1 MPSEFDHEADHGFDH
16 EADYGFDHEFV
27 RAAAR
32 AADRLAAP
40 LAADCD
46 EEPAGVTH
54 RALARRAKTL
64 VAAYRCPDSA
74 LHGSGRA
81 VTAATNHLRALR
93 NVQTATGLFAG
104 GDNVQSPPDSA
115 FTVNDVCD
123 AHVLAAGAGPQL
135 CDVTAALGQIADAA
149 TASLLTGGVHTPNH
163 RWELCAALARLHR
176 SFPDDRLLD
185 RIEEWLA
192 EGVDID
198 AEGLY
203 SERSANYAAHVSNP
217 SLLLLA
223 DVLDRADLQ
232 DAVERNLA
240 TTLDLIAPD
249 GTVETVHSRRQD
261 QNHPFPLAP
270 YLPHY
275 RLLAIR
281 TGRGD
286 FARAARLAG
295 EGGIDD
301 PGLLAETLLAP
312 DLCRTLPEP
321 EARTLPRDRYLT
333 TARLATHTTATAHTV
348 VYGGSDVP
356 EHRRI
361 RSGLACNPTFLR
373 LFAGDAVLDAVRLS
387 RGFFDLGP
395 FRAADMQRIDA
406 GRYRLTQTL
415 TAAYYQPLP
424 PHRRQDDGAYRMAD
438 EGRFSAAMAFP
449 DRPRDEVTHTTR
461 VDVDLTQ
468 DGADLRI
475 DLSGPRVPWA
485 LELTFRPGDV
495 TQGAVPIGDGRWCL
509 TTGAMTYRVGDD
521 EIRVE
526 ARVDSGE
533 PLAGPESSDVLRYDP
548 GQDYTVAGG
557 TDATTGNRLYIG
569 GQGPQTLT
577 VTLRAHRTTP
587 TT

>member
-1 MPSEFDHEADHGFDH
+1 MPTPL
-16 EADYGFDHEFV
+16 DHEFV
-27 RAAAR
+27 RAVAR

-40 LAADCD
+40 LAAGPDK
-46 EEPAGVTH
+46 EPAGVTH
-54 RALARRAKTL
+54 RVLARRVKTL
-64 VAAYRCPDSA
+64 VAAYRSPDSA
-74 LHGSGRA
+74 LHDSGQA
-81 VTAATNHLRALR
+81 VAAATTHLRALR
-93 NVQTATGLFAG
+93 AAQTTTGLFAG

-123 AHVLAAGAGPQL
+123 AHVLAAGAGPEL
-135 CDVTAALGQIADAA
+135 GDVTAALAEIAGAA
-149 TASLLTGGVHTPNH
+149 SGSLLTGGVHTPNH

-185 RIEEWLA
+185 RVAEWLA

-203 SERSANYAAHVSNP
+203 SERSAVYAALVTNP

-223 DVLDRADLQ
+223 EVLGRTDLL

-240 TTLDLIAPD
+240 TTLDLTRPD

-261 QNHPFPLAP
+261 QKLSFPLWP

-286 FARAARLAG
+286 FARAARLAAAD
-295 EGGIDD
+295 GIDD
-301 PGLLAETLLAP
+301 PDLLAQTLLTP
-312 DLCRTLPEP
+312 DLCRALPAPDAEK
-321 EARTLPRDRYLT
+321 LPRDRYLP
-333 TARLATHTTATAHTV
+333 TARLAAHASATAHTV

-373 LFAGDAVLDAVRLS
+373 MFAGAAVLDAVRLS
-387 RGFFDLGP
+387 RVFFDLGP
-395 FRAADMQRIDA
+395 FRAADMEQLADN
-406 GRYRLTQTL
+406 RYRLTQTL
-415 TAAYYQPLP
+415 TTAYYQPLP
-424 PHRRQDDGAYRMAD
+424 KDRRRDDGAYRLLD

-449 DRPRDEVTHTTR
+449 DRPQDEVSHTTR
-461 VDVDLTQ
+461 VEVDLRE

-475 DLSGPRVPWA
+475 DISGPPVAWA
-485 LELTFRPGDV
+485 LELTFRSGGEP
-495 TQGAVPIGDGRWCL
+495 QGAVPLGDGRWCL
-509 TTGAMTYRVGDD
+509 TTEPLTYRAGDD

-526 ARVDSGE
+526 AAVEAGE
-533 PLAGPESSDVLRYDP
+533 PLAGPDRGDVLRYDP
-548 GQDYTVAGG
+548 GQDYTVVGG
-557 TDATTGNRLYIG
+557 TDATTGNRVYLG
-569 GQGPQTLT
+569 GHGPQTLT
-577 VTLRAHRTTP
+577 VAVRARRPAP
-587 TT
+587 TV

>member
-1 MPSEFDHEADHGFDH
+1 MTTPL
-16 EADYGFDHEFV
+16 DHEFV
-27 RAAAR
+27 RAVAR

-40 LAADCD
+40 LAAAPD
-46 EEPAGVTH
+46 EEPAGVPH
-54 RALARRAKTL
+54 RALARRVKTL
-64 VAAYRCPDSA
+64 IAAYRSPDSD
-74 LHGSGRA
+74 LHGSKQA
-81 VTAATNHLRALR
+81 VAAATTHLRALR
-93 NVQTATGLFAG
+93 AAQTATGLFAG

-115 FTVNDVCD
+115 FTLNDVCD
-123 AHVLAAGAGPQL
+123 AHVLAAGAGPDL
-135 CDVTAALGQIADAA
+135 RDVTATLAEIAGAA
-149 TASLLTGGVHTPNH
+149 TGSLLTGGVHTPNH

-176 SFPDDRLLD
+176 SFPDSRLLD
-185 RIEEWLA
+185 RVEEWLA

-223 DVLDRADLQ
+223 EVLGRADLL

-240 TTLDLIAPD
+240 TTLDLIRPD
-249 GTVETVHSRRQD
+249 GTVETVLSRRQD

-286 FARAARLAG
+286 FARAARLAAAV
-295 EGGIDD
+295 GIDD
-301 PGLLAETLLAP
+301 PDLLAETLLTP
-312 DLCRTLPEP
+312 DLTRVLPEP
-321 EARTLPRDRYLT
+321 VAETLPRDRYLG
-333 TARLATHTTATAHTV
+333 TARLAARASATAHTV

-373 LFAGDAVLDAVRLS
+373 LFAGDAVLDAVRLA

-395 FRAADMQRIDA
+395 FRAAAMQQPA
-406 GRYRLTQTL
+406 ANRYRLTQTL

-424 PHRRQDDGAYRMAD
+424 PDRRRDDGAYRMAD

-449 DRPRDEVTHTTR
+449 DRPRDEVSHTTR
-461 VDVDLTQ
+461 VEADLRE

-475 DLSGPRVPWA
+475 DISGPRVPWA
-485 LELTFRPGDV
+485 LELTFRPGGV
-495 TQGAVPIGDGRWCL
+495 VEGAVPIGDGRWCL
-509 TTGAMTYRVGDD
+509 TAGPMTYRAGDD

-526 ARVDSGE
+526 AGVEAGE
-533 PLAGPESSDVLRYDP
+533 PLAGPDRSDVLRYDP
-548 GQDYTVAGG
+548 GQDYTVVGG
-557 TDATTGNRLYIG
+557 TDATTGNRVYIG

-577 VTLRAHRTTP
+577 VALRARRSAP
-587 TT
+587 VV

>member
-1 MPSEFDHEADHGFDH
+1 MPTPLDHD
-16 EADYGFDHEFV
+16 FV

-40 LAADCD
+40 LADGPD
-46 EEPAGVTH
+46 KEPAGVTH
-54 RALARRAKTL
+54 RVLARRVKTL
-64 VAAYRCPDSA
+64 VAAYRSPDSA
-74 LHGSGRA
+74 LHGSGQA
-81 VTAATNHLRALR
+81 VAAAMTHLRALR
-93 NVQTATGLFAG
+93 GAQTTTGLFAG

-123 AHVLAAGAGPQL
+123 AHLLAAGAGPEL
-135 CDVTAALGQIADAA
+135 RDVTAALAEIAGAA
-149 TASLLTGGVHTPNH
+149 TDSLLTGGVHTPNH
-163 RWELCAALARLHR
+163 RWELSAALARLHR
-176 SFPDDRLLD
+176 SFPDGRLLD
-185 RIEEWLA
+185 RIEEWLS

-203 SERSANYAAHVSNP
+203 SERSAVYAAHVSNP

-223 DVLDRADLQ
+223 DVLGRDDLR

-240 TTLDLIAPD
+240 TTLDLIRPD

-286 FARAARLAG
+286 FSRAARLAAA
-295 EGGIDD
+295 GGIDD
-301 PGLLAETLLAP
+301 PDLLAETLLTPDLRRALPAP
-312 DLCRTLPEP
+312 DE
-321 EARTLPRDRYLT
+321 ETLPREQYLT
-333 TARLATHTTATAHTV
+333 TARLAARASGTAHTV

-395 FRAADMQRIDA
+395 FRAAGMQQLAD
-406 GRYRLTQTL
+406 GRYRLTETL

-424 PHRRQDDGAYRMAD
+424 TDRRRDDGAYRLVD

-449 DRPRDEVTHTTR
+449 DRPRDEVSHTTR
-461 VDVDLTQ
+461 VEVDLRE

-475 DLSGPRVPWA
+475 DISGPRVPWA
-485 LELTFRPGDV
+485 LELTFRPGGV
-495 TQGAVPIGDGRWCL
+495 PEGGVPIGEARRCL
-509 TTGAMTYRVGDD
+509 TTGPMTYRAGDD

-526 ARVDSGE
+526 ARVEAGE
-533 PLAGPESSDVLRYDP
+533 PLAGPDRSDVLRYDP
-548 GQDYTVAGG
+548 GQDYTVVGG
-557 TDATTGNRLYIG
+557 TDATTGNRVYIG

-577 VTLRAHRTTP
+577 VALRARRSAP
-587 TT
+587 VV

>member
-1 MPSEFDHEADHGFDH
+1 MPVSL
-16 EADYGFDHEFV
+16 DHEFV

-32 AADRLAAP
+32 AADRPAAP
-40 LAADCD
+40 LAADPD
-46 EEPAGVTH
+46 QEPAGVPH
-54 RALARRAKTL
+54 RALARRVKTL
-64 VAAYRCPDSA
+64 VAAYRSPDSA
-74 LHGSGRA
+74 LHAGSRA
-81 VTAATNHLRALR
+81 VAAATTHLRALR
-93 NVQTATGLFAG
+93 AAQTTTGLFAG

-123 AHVLAAGAGPQL
+123 AHVLAAGAGPEL
-135 CDVTAALGQIADAA
+135 RDVTAALAEIAGAA
-149 TASLLTGGVHTPNH
+149 TGGLLRGGVHTPNH
-163 RWELCAALARLHR
+163 RWELSAALARLHR

-185 RIEEWLA
+185 RVEEWLS

-217 SLLLLA
+217 ALLLLA
-223 DVLDRADLQ
+223 DVLGRADLL

-240 TTLDLIAPD
+240 TTLDLIRPD

-261 QNHPFPLAP
+261 QSRPFPLAP

-286 FARAARLAG
+286 FARVARLAAA
-295 EGGIDD
+295 GGVDD
-301 PGLLAETLLAP
+301 PDLLAQTLLTP
-312 DLCRTLPEP
+312 DLARALPAPAAEP
-321 EARTLPRDRYLT
+321 LPRDRYLT
-333 TARLATHTTATAHTV
+333 TARLAARVSATAHTV

-356 EHRRI
+356 AHRRI

-395 FRAADMQRIDA
+395 FRAAAMHQLGDH
-406 GRYRLTQTL
+406 RYRLTETL

-424 PHRRQDDGAYRMAD
+424 PDRRRDDGVYRLVD

-449 DRPRDEVTHTTR
+449 DRPRDEVSHTTR
-461 VDVDLTQ
+461 VEVDLRE

-475 DLSGPRVPWA
+475 DISGPRAPWA
-485 LELTFRPGDV
+485 LELTFRPGGV
-495 TQGAVPIGDGRWCL
+495 PEGAVPIGDGRWCL
-509 TTGAMTYRVGDD
+509 TTAPMTYRAGDD
-521 EIRVE
+521 VISVE
-526 ARVDSGE
+526 AAVEAGE
-533 PLAGPESSDVLRYDP
+533 PLAGPDRSDVLRYDP

-557 TDATTGNRLYIG
+557 TDATTGNRVYLG
-569 GQGPQTLT
+569 GQGPHTLT
-577 VTLRAHRTTP
+577 VTLRARP
-587 TT
+587 PAPVG

>member
-1 MPSEFDHEADHGFDH
+1 MPTPL
-16 EADYGFDHEFV
+16 DHEFV

-40 LAADCD
+40 LAAGPD
-46 EEPAGVTH
+46 EEPAGVPH
-54 RALARRAKTL
+54 RALARRVKTL
-64 VAAYRCPDSA
+64 IAAYRTPESA
-74 LHGSGRA
+74 LHGSGQA
-81 VTAATNHLRALR
+81 VAAATTHLRALR
-93 NVQTATGLFAG
+93 AAQTATGLFAG
-104 GDNVQSPPDSA
+104 GDNVQSPPDSG

-123 AHVLAAGAGPQL
+123 AHILAAGAGPEL
-135 CDVTAALGQIADAA
+135 SDVTATLAEIARAA
-149 TASLLTGGVHTPNH
+149 SGSLLTGGVHTPNH

-185 RIEEWLA
+185 RVEEWLA

-198 AEGLY
+198 ADGLY

-223 DVLDRADLQ
+223 GVLGRADLL
-232 DAVERNLA
+232 DVVERNLA
-240 TTLDLIAPD
+240 TTLDLIRPD
-249 GTVETVHSRRQD
+249 GTVETVLSRRQD
-261 QNHPFPLAP
+261 QHQPFPLAP

-286 FARAARLAG
+286 FSRAARLAAA
-295 EGGIDD
+295 GGIDD
-301 PGLLAETLLAP
+301 PDLLAETLLTP
-312 DLCRTLPEP
+312 DLTRVLPAPAAE
-321 EARTLPRDRYLT
+321 TLPRDRYLT
-333 TARLATHTTATAHTV
+333 TARLVARASATAHTV

-395 FRAADMQRIDA
+395 FRAAAMQQSA
-406 GRYRLTQTL
+406 ANRYRLTETL
-415 TAAYYQPLP
+415 TAAYYQPLAP
-424 PHRRQDDGAYRMAD
+424 DRRRDDGAYRMAD

-449 DRPRDEVTHTTR
+449 ERPRDEVSHTTR
-461 VDVDLTQ
+461 VEVDLRD

-475 DLSGPRVPWA
+475 DISGPRVPWA
-485 LELTFRPGDV
+485 LELTFRPGGDLE
-495 TQGAVPIGDGRWCL
+495 GAVPLGDGRWCL
-509 TTGAMTYRVGDD
+509 TTGPMTYRAGDD

-526 ARVDSGE
+526 ARVEAGE
-533 PLAGPESSDVLRYDP
+533 PPAGPDRSDVLRYDP
-548 GQDYTVAGG
+548 GQDYTVVGG
-557 TDATTGNRLYIG
+557 TDATAGNRVYIG
-569 GQGPQTLT
+569 GHGPQTLT
-577 VTLRAHRTTP
+577 VALRARRP
-587 TT
+587 APAV

>member
-1 MPSEFDHEADHGFDH
+1 MPTPLDHK
-16 EADYGFDHEFV
+16 FV
-27 RAAAR
+27 RAVAG

-40 LAADCD
+40 LAAGPD
-46 EEPAGVTH
+46 EEPTGVPH
-54 RALARRAKTL
+54 RALARRVKTL
-64 VAAYRCPDSA
+64 VAAYRSPDSA
-74 LHGSGRA
+74 LHGSRQA
-81 VTAATNHLRALR
+81 IAAATTHLRALQAA
-93 NVQTATGLFAG
+93 QTTTGLFAG

-123 AHVLAAGAGPQL
+123 AHVLAAGAGPEL
-135 CDVTAALGQIADAA
+135 RDVTAALAALASAA
-149 TASLLTGGVHTPNH
+149 TGSLLTGGVHTPNH

-185 RIEEWLA
+185 RMEQWLA

-223 DVLDRADLQ
+223 GALGRADLL

-240 TTLDLIAPD
+240 TTLDLIRPD

-275 RLLAIR
+275 RLFAVR

-286 FARAARLAG
+286 FSRAARLAAA
-295 EGGIDD
+295 GGIDD
-301 PGLLAETLLAP
+301 PDLLAETLLTP
-312 DLCRTLPEP
+312 DLCRALPAPVVEP
-321 EARTLPRDRYLT
+321 LPRDRYLT
-333 TARLATHTTATAHTV
+333 TARLAARASATAHTV

-387 RGFFDLGP
+387 RGFFDMGP
-395 FRAADMQRIDA
+395 FRAAGMQRLAD
-406 GRYRLTQTL
+406 GCYRLTETL

-424 PHRRQDDGAYRMAD
+424 LNQRRDDGAYRMAD

-449 DRPRDEVTHTTR
+449 DRPRDEVSHTTR
-461 VDVDLTQ
+461 VEVDLRG

-475 DLSGPRVPWA
+475 DISGPRVPWA
-485 LELTFRPGDV
+485 LELTFRPGGV
-495 TQGAVPIGDGRWCL
+495 PEGAVPIGNGRWCL
-509 TTGAMTYRVGDD
+509 TTGPMTYRVGDD

-526 ARVDSGE
+526 ADVEAGE
-533 PLAGPESSDVLRYDP
+533 PLAGPDQSDVLRYDP

-557 TDATTGNRLYIG
+557 TDATTGNRVYIG
-569 GQGPQTLT
+569 GHGPHTLT
-577 VTLRAHRTTP
+577 VALHARRPAP
-587 TT
+587 AV

>member
-1 MPSEFDHEADHGFDH
+1 MPPAL
-16 EADYGFDHEFV
+16 DHEFV
-27 RAAAR
+27 RAVAG

-40 LAADCD
+40 LAAGPD
-46 EEPAGVTH
+46 EEPTGVPH
-54 RALARRAKTL
+54 RALARRVKTL
-64 VAAYRCPDSA
+64 VAAYRSPDSA
-74 LHGSGRA
+74 LHGSREA
-81 VTAATNHLRALR
+81 VAAATTHLRALR
-93 NVQTATGLFAG
+93 AAQTTTGLFAG
-104 GDNVQSPPDSA
+104 GDNVQSPPDSG

-123 AHVLAAGAGPQL
+123 AHVLVAGAGPEL
-135 CDVTAALGQIADAA
+135 RGVTATLAEIAGAA
-149 TASLLTGGVHTPNH
+149 SGSLLTGGVHTPNH

-185 RIEEWLA
+185 RVGEWLA

-223 DVLDRADLQ
+223 DVLGRTDLL

-240 TTLDLIAPD
+240 TTLDLIRPD
-249 GTVETVHSRRQD
+249 GTVETVLSRRQD

-286 FARAARLAG
+286 FSRAARLAAS
-295 EGGIDD
+295 GGIDD
-301 PGLLAETLLAP
+301 PDLLAETLLTP
-312 DLCRTLPEP
+312 DLCRVLPEP
-321 EARTLPRDRYLT
+321 AAEPLPRDRYIS
-333 TARLATHTTATAHTV
+333 TARLAARASATAHTV

-373 LFAGDAVLDAVRLS
+373 LFAGEAVLDAVRLS

-395 FRAADMQRIDA
+395 FRAADVHQPADS
-406 GRYRLTQTL
+406 RYRLTQTL
-415 TAAYYQPLP
+415 TAAYYQPLSP
-424 PHRRQDDGAYRMAD
+424 DRRRNDGAYRMAD

-449 DRPRDEVTHTTR
+449 DRPRDEVSHTTH
-461 VDVDLTQ
+461 VEVDLRE

-475 DLSGPRVPWA
+475 DISGPRVPWS
-485 LELTFRPGDV
+485 LELTFRPGGV
-495 TQGAVPIGDGRWCL
+495 PEGAVPLGDGRWCL
-509 TTGAMTYRVGDD
+509 TAGPMTYRVGDD

-526 ARVDSGE
+526 ADVTSGE
-533 PLAGPESSDVLRYDP
+533 PLAGPDRSDVLRYDP
-548 GQDYTVAGG
+548 GQDYSVVGG
-557 TDATTGNRLYIG
+557 TDATTGNRVYIG
-569 GQGPQTLT
+569 GLGPHTLT
-577 VTLRAHRTTP
+577 LALRARR
-587 TT
+587 

>member
-1 MPSEFDHEADHGFDH
+1 MPSPL
-16 EADYGFDHEFV
+16 DHEFV
-27 RAAAR
+27 RAAAA

-40 LAADCD
+40 LAARPD
-46 EEPAGVTH
+46 EEPAGVPH
-54 RALARRAKTL
+54 RALAHRVKTL
-64 VAAYRCPDSA
+64 LAAYRSPHSA
-74 LHGSGRA
+74 LHGSGQA
-81 VTAATNHLRALR
+81 VAAAMTHLGALRAA
-93 NVQTATGLFAG
+93 QTTTGLFAG

-123 AHVLAAGAGPQL
+123 AHVLAAGGGPRL
-135 CDVTAALGQIADAA
+135 RGVTAALAEIAGAA
-149 TASLLTGGVHTPNH
+149 RGSLLTGGVHTPNH
-163 RWELCAALARLHR
+163 RWELSAALARLHR

-185 RIEEWLA
+185 RVEEWLA

-217 SLLLLA
+217 SLLVLA
-223 DVLDRADLQ
+223 DVLGRADLL
-232 DAVERNLA
+232 DAVARNLA
-240 TTLDLIAPD
+240 TTLDLIRPD

-286 FARAARLAG
+286 FSRAARQAAA
-295 EGGIDD
+295 GGIDD
-301 PGLLAETLLAP
+301 PGLLAETLLTP
-312 DLCRTLPEP
+312 DLCRVLPAP
-321 EARTLPRDRYLT
+321 DPQALPHGRYLT
-333 TARLATHTTATAHTV
+333 TARLATRASATAHTV

-373 LFAGDAVLDAVRLS
+373 LFAGDAVLDAVRLA

-395 FRAADMQRIDA
+395 FRAAGVQRLGDS
-406 GRYRLTQTL
+406 RYRLTETVS
-415 TAAYYQPLP
+415 AAYYQPLAP
-424 PHRRQDDGAYRMAD
+424 GRRHGDGAYRMAD

-449 DRPRDEVTHTTR
+449 DRPRDEVSHTTG
-461 VDVDLTQ
+461 VEVDLRE

-475 DLSGPRVPWA
+475 DIGGPRVPWA
-485 LELTFRPGDV
+485 LELTFRPGGV
-495 TQGAVPIGDGRWCL
+495 PEGAVPIGDGRWCL
-509 TTGAMTYRVGDD
+509 TTGPMTYRAGDD

-526 ARVDSGE
+526 AGVETGE
-533 PLAGPESSDVLRYDP
+533 PLAGPDRGDVLRYDP
-548 GQDYTVAGG
+548 GQDYTVVGG
-557 TDATTGNRLYIG
+557 TDATTGNRVYLG
-569 GQGPQTLT
+569 GLGPHTLT
-577 VTLRAHRTTP
+577 VALRARRSAP
-587 TT
+587 A

>member
-1 MPSEFDHEADHGFDH
+1 MPTPL
-16 EADYGFDHEFV
+16 DHEFV
-27 RAAAR
+27 RAAAG

-40 LAADCD
+40 LAAAPGVA
-46 EEPAGVTH
+46 PAGVTH
-54 RALARRAKTL
+54 RALARRVKTL
-64 VAAYRCPDSA
+64 VAAYRSADSA
-74 LHGSGRA
+74 LHGSERA
-81 VTAATNHLRALR
+81 VTAATTHLRALR
-93 NVQTATGLFAG
+93 DAQTPTGLFAG

-123 AHVLAAGAGPQL
+123 AYVLAAGAGPAL
-135 CDVTAALGQIADAA
+135 HDVAAALAEIAGAA
-149 TASLLTGGVHTPNH
+149 SGSLLTGGVHTPNH
-163 RWELCAALARLHR
+163 RWELSAALARLHR

-185 RIEEWLA
+185 RVEQWLA

-198 AEGLY
+198 ADGLY

-223 DVLDRADLQ
+223 EVLGRADLL

-240 TTLDLIAPD
+240 TTLDLIRPD

-286 FARAARLAG
+286 FARAALLAAAD
-295 EGGIDD
+295 GIDD
-301 PGLLAETLLAP
+301 SDLLAQTLLTP
-312 DLCRTLPEP
+312 DLCRALPAPAVEP
-321 EARTLPRDRYLT
+321 LPRHRHLA
-333 TARLATHTTATAHTV
+333 TARLAARASATAHTV

-356 EHRRI
+356 GHRRI

-373 LFAGDAVLDAVRLS
+373 LFAGDAVLDAARLS

-395 FRAADMQRIDA
+395 FRAADMRPSA
-406 GRYRLTQTL
+406 GHRYRLTETL

-424 PHRRQDDGAYRMAD
+424 PDRRRDDGAYRVAD

-449 DRPRDEVTHTTR
+449 DRPRDEVSHTTR
-461 VDVDLTQ
+461 VEVDLRD

-475 DLSGPRVPWA
+475 DIGGPRVPWA
-485 LELTFRPGDV
+485 LELTFRPGGV
-495 TQGAVPIGDGRWCL
+495 PSGAVPIGDGRWCL
-509 TTGAMTYRVGDD
+509 TTRPMTYRAGDD

-526 ARVDSGE
+526 AHVEAGE
-533 PLAGPESSDVLRYDP
+533 PPAGPDRGEVLRYDP
-548 GQDYTVAGG
+548 GQDHTLVGG
-557 TDATTGNRLYIG
+557 TDATTGNRVYLG
-569 GQGPQTLT
+569 GHGPHTLT
-577 VTLRAHRTTP
+577 VALRARRAAP
-587 TT
+587 AV

>member
-1 MPSEFDHEADHGFDH
+1 MQITRDR
-16 EADYGFDHEFV
+16 EFV
-27 RAAAR
+27 RAVAR
-32 AADRLAAP
+32 AADRRAVPPAARP
-40 LAADCD
+40 D
-46 EEPAGVTH
+46 EEPAGMSH
-54 RALARRAKTL
+54 RGLARRVRTL
-64 VAAYRCPDSA
+64 LAAHRSPDST
-74 LHGSGRA
+74 LHGSDRA
-81 VTAATNHLRALR
+81 VAAAMTHLTALRA
-93 NVQTATGLFAG
+93 VQTPSGLFAG

-123 AHVLAAGAGPQL
+123 AHVIAVSAGPELREVADVLAEIAGA
-135 CDVTAALGQIADAA
+135 
-149 TASLLTGGVHTPNH
+149 ASESLRTGGVHTPNH

-185 RIEEWLA
+185 RIDAWLA

-203 SERSANYAAHVSNP
+203 SERSPTYAAHVSNP

-223 DVLDRADLQ
+223 DVLDRADLL

-240 TTLDLIAPD
+240 TTLDLIRPD
-249 GTVETVHSRRQD
+249 GTVESVHSRRQD
-261 QNHPFPLAP
+261 QNRPFPLAP
-270 YLPHY
+270 FLPHY

-286 FARAARLAG
+286 FSRAARLAAAD
-295 EGGIDD
+295 GIDD
-301 PGLLAETLLAP
+301 PDLLAESLLTP
-312 DLCRTLPEP
+312 DLCRVLPAPTAE
-321 EARTLPRDRYLT
+321 TLPRERYIT
-333 TARLATHTTATAHTV
+333 TARLAVRASATAHTV

-395 FRAADMQRIDA
+395 FRAEGMQQLAAD
-406 GRYRLTQTL
+406 RYRLTETL

-424 PHRRQDDGAYRMAD
+424 PHLRRDDGAYRMAD

-449 DRPRDEVTHTTR
+449 DRPRDEVSHTTR
-461 VDVDLTQ
+461 VEVDLRE

-475 DLSGPRVPWA
+475 DISGPRVPWA
-485 LELTFRPGDV
+485 VEMTFRPGGV
-495 TQGAVPIGDGRWCL
+495 PQGAVPIGEGRWCL
-509 TTGAMTYRVGDD
+509 TTGRMTYRVGDD

-526 ARVDSGE
+526 ADVEAGE
-533 PLAGPESSDVLRYDP
+533 PLAGPDRGDVLRYDP
-548 GQDYTVAGG
+548 GQDHTVVGG
-557 TDATTGNRLYIG
+557 TDATTGNRVCIG
-569 GQGPQTLT
+569 GFGPHKLT
-577 VTLRAHRTTP
+577 VAVRARRTAPVVRPRRTTP
-587 TT
+587 WPSQA

>member
-1 MPSEFDHEADHGFDH
+1 MPTAL
-16 EADYGFDHEFV
+16 DHEFV
-27 RAAAR
+27 RAVAG

-40 LAADCD
+40 LVAGPD
-46 EEPAGVTH
+46 EEPTGVPH
-54 RALARRAKTL
+54 RALARRVKTL
-64 VAAYRCPDSA
+64 IAAYRSPDSA
-74 LHGSGRA
+74 LHGSSRA
-81 VTAATNHLRALR
+81 VAAATTHLRALLA
-93 NVQTATGLFAG
+93 VQTTTGLFAG
-104 GDNVQSPPDSA
+104 GDNVQSPPDSG

-123 AHVLAAGAGPQL
+123 AHVLAAGAGPEL
-135 CDVTAALGQIADAA
+135 RDVTAALAEIAGAA
-149 TASLLTGGVHTPNH
+149 TGSLLTGGVHTPNH

-185 RIEEWLA
+185 RVREWLA

-223 DVLDRADLQ
+223 DVLGRADLL

-240 TTLDLIAPD
+240 TTLDLIRPD
-249 GTVETVHSRRQD
+249 GTVETVLSRRQD

-286 FARAARLAG
+286 FSRAALLAAA
-295 EGGIDD
+295 GGIDD
-301 PGLLAETLLAP
+301 PDLLAETLLTP
-312 DLCRTLPEP
+312 DLCRVLPAPAAEP
-321 EARTLPRDRYLT
+321 LPRDRYLS
-333 TARLATHTTATAHTV
+333 TARLAARASATAHTV

-395 FRAADMQRIDA
+395 FRAAAVQQPADNRS
-406 GRYRLTQTL
+406 RLTETL
-415 TAAYYQPLP
+415 TAAYYQPLSP
-424 PHRRQDDGAYRMAD
+424 DRRRNDAAYRMAD
-438 EGRFSAAMAFP
+438 EGRFSAAMAFA
-449 DRPRDEVTHTTR
+449 DRPRDEVSHTTQ
-461 VDVDLTQ
+461 VGVDLRE

-475 DLSGPRVPWA
+475 DIGGPRVPWS
-485 LELTFRPGDV
+485 LELTFRPGGV
-495 TQGAVPIGDGRWCL
+495 PEGAVPLGDGRWCL
-509 TTGAMTYRVGDD
+509 TAGPMTYRVGDD

-526 ARVDSGE
+526 ADVASGE
-533 PLAGPESSDVLRYDP
+533 PLAGPDRSDVLRYDP
-548 GQDYTVAGG
+548 GQDYSVVGG
-557 TDATTGNRLYIG
+557 TDATTGNRVYIG
-569 GQGPQTLT
+569 GVGPHTLT
-577 VTLRAHRTTP
+577 VALRARREP
-587 TT
+587 GLGPSA

>member
-1 MPSEFDHEADHGFDH
+1 MPTPL
-16 EADYGFDHEFV
+16 DHEFG
-27 RAAAR
+27 RAVAR
-32 AADRLAAP
+32 AADRPAAP
-40 LAADCD
+40 LAAGPDV
-46 EEPAGVTH
+46 EPAGVTH
-54 RALARRAKTL
+54 RVLARRVKTL
-64 VAAYRCPDSA
+64 VAAYRSPDSA
-74 LHGSGRA
+74 LHGSGAA
-81 VTAATNHLRALR
+81 VAAALTHLRALR
-93 NVQTATGLFAG
+93 AAQTASGLFAG

-123 AHVLAAGAGPQL
+123 AHVLAAGAGPEL
-135 CDVTAALGQIADAA
+135 REVTAALAEIAGAA
-149 TASLLTGGVHTPNH
+149 SGSLLTGGVHTPNH

-185 RIEEWLA
+185 RVGEWLA

-203 SERSANYAAHVSNP
+203 SERSAVYASHVSNP

-223 DVLDRADLQ
+223 DVLGRADLQ
-232 DAVERNLA
+232 DAVERHLA
-240 TTLDLIAPD
+240 TTLDLIRPD

-261 QNHPFPLAP
+261 QNHRFPLAP

-286 FARAARLAG
+286 FARAALLAAAD
-295 EGGIDD
+295 GIDD
-301 PGLLAETLLAP
+301 SDLLAQTLLTP
-312 DLCRTLPEP
+312 DLCRALPAPAVEP
-321 EARTLPRDRYLT
+321 LPRHRHLT
-333 TARLATHTTATAHTV
+333 TARLAARASATAHTV

-356 EHRRI
+356 GHRRI

-395 FRAADMQRIDA
+395 FRAAGMQQRA
-406 GRYRLTQTL
+406 EHRYRLTETL

-424 PHRRQDDGAYRMAD
+424 PERRRDDGAYRVAD

-449 DRPRDEVTHTTR
+449 DRPRDEVSHTTR
-461 VDVDLTQ
+461 VEVDLRE

-475 DLSGPRVPWA
+475 DIGGPRVPWA
-485 LELTFRPGDV
+485 LELAFRPGGV
-495 TQGAVPIGDGRWCL
+495 PEGAVPIGDGRWCL
-509 TTGAMTYRVGDD
+509 TTGPMTYRVGDD

-526 ARVDSGE
+526 ADVEAGE
-533 PLAGPESSDVLRYDP
+533 PLAGPDRSDVLRYDP
-548 GQDYTVAGG
+548 GQDHTVVGG
-557 TDATTGNRLYIG
+557 TDATTGNRVYLG
-569 GQGPQTLT
+569 GHGPHTLT
-577 VTLRAHRTTP
+577 VALRARRP
-587 TT
+587 APVV

>member
-1 MPSEFDHEADHGFDH
+1 MTTPL
-16 EADYGFDHEFV
+16 DHEFV
-27 RAAAR
+27 RSAAR
-32 AADRLAAP
+32 AADRTAAP
-40 LAADCD
+40 LAAAPD
-46 EEPAGVTH
+46 EEPAGVPH
-54 RALARRAKTL
+54 RALARRVKTL
-64 VAAYRCPDSA
+64 IAAYRSPDSA
-74 LHGSGRA
+74 LYGSGQA
-81 VTAATNHLRALR
+81 LAAATTQLRALR
-93 NVQTATGLFAG
+93 AAQTATGLFAG
-104 GDNVQSPPDSA
+104 GDNVQSPPDSG

-123 AHVLAAGAGPQL
+123 AHVLAAGAGPEL
-135 CDVTAALGQIADAA
+135 RDVTATLAEIARAA
-149 TASLLTGGVHTPNH
+149 CGSLLTGGVHTPNH

-203 SERSANYAAHVSNP
+203 SERSPNYAAHVSNP

-223 DVLDRADLQ
+223 DVLGRADLL

-240 TTLDLIAPD
+240 TTLDLIRPD

-261 QNHPFPLAP
+261 QNRPFPLAP

-275 RLLAIR
+275 RLLAVR

-286 FARAARLAG
+286 FSRAARLAAA
-295 EGGIDD
+295 GGIDD
-301 PGLLAETLLAP
+301 PDLLAETLLTPDLTRVLPAP
-312 DLCRTLPEP
+312 DAEP
-321 EARTLPRDRYLT
+321 LPRDRYLT
-333 TARLATHTTATAHTV
+333 TARLAARASATAHTV

-395 FRAADMQRIDA
+395 FRAAEMQRPA
-406 GRYRLTQTL
+406 ANRYRLTETL

-424 PHRRQDDGAYRMAD
+424 TDQRRDDGVYRLAD
-438 EGRFSAAMAFP
+438 EGRFSAAMAFS
-449 DRPRDEVTHTTR
+449 DRPRDEVSHTTR
-461 VDVDLTQ
+461 IEVDLRE

-475 DLSGPRVPWA
+475 DISGPRVPWA
-485 LELTFRPGDV
+485 LELTFRPGGEPE
-495 TQGAVPIGDGRWCL
+495 GAVPVGDGRWCL
-509 TTGAMTYRVGDD
+509 AAGPMTYRVGED

-526 ARVDSGE
+526 AVVEAGE
-533 PLAGPESSDVLRYDP
+533 PPAGPDRSDVLRYDP
-548 GQDYTVAGG
+548 GQDYTVVGG
-557 TDATTGNRLYIG
+557 TDATTGNRVYIG
-569 GQGPQTLT
+569 GHGPQTLT
-577 VTLRAHRTTP
+577 VALRARRS
-587 TT
+587 

>member
-1 MPSEFDHEADHGFDH
+1 MPTPL
-16 EADYGFDHEFV
+16 DHEFV
-27 RAAAR
+27 RSAAR

-40 LAADCD
+40 LAADPE
-46 EEPAGVTH
+46 EEPAGVPH
-54 RALARRAKTL
+54 RGLARRVKTL
-64 VAAYRCPDSA
+64 VATYRSPDSE
-74 LHGSGRA
+74 LHGGKQA
-81 VTAATNHLRALR
+81 VAAAMTQLRALR
-93 NVQTATGLFAG
+93 AAQTTTGLFAG

-123 AHVLAAGAGPQL
+123 AHVLAAGAGPEL
-135 CDVTAALGQIADAA
+135 HDVTAALAEIAGAA
-149 TASLLTGGVHTPNH
+149 SGALLTGGVHTPNH

-176 SFPDDRLLD
+176 SFPDYRLLD
-185 RIEEWLA
+185 RVEEWLS

-223 DVLDRADLQ
+223 DVLGRADLL

-240 TTLDLIAPD
+240 TTLDLIRPD

-261 QNHPFPLAP
+261 QKHPFHLAP

-286 FARAARLAG
+286 FGRAARLAAA
-295 EGGIDD
+295 GGIDD
-301 PGLLAETLLAP
+301 PDLLAQTLLTP
-312 DLCRTLPEP
+312 DLCRALPTPDAE
-321 EARTLPRDRYLT
+321 TLPRTRYIT
-333 TARLATHTTATAHTV
+333 TARLAARASADAHTV

-356 EHRRI
+356 QHRRI

-373 LFAGDAVLDAVRLS
+373 LFAGHAVLDAVRLT

-395 FRAADMQRIDA
+395 FRAADMRQLADN
-406 GRYRLTQTL
+406 RYRLTETL

-424 PHRRQDDGAYRMAD
+424 PDQRRDDGVYRLVD

-449 DRPRDEVTHTTR
+449 DRPRDEVSHTTR
-461 VDVDLTQ
+461 VDVDLRE
-468 DGADLRI
+468 DGADLRFDI
-475 DLSGPRVPWA
+475 SGPRVPWA
-485 LELTFRPGDV
+485 LELTFRPGGV
-495 TQGAVPIGDGRWCL
+495 TEGAVPIGDGRWCL
-509 TTGAMTYRVGDD
+509 TTGPMTYRVGDD

-526 ARVDSGE
+526 ADVEAGE
-533 PLAGPESSDVLRYDP
+533 PLAGPDRSDVLRYDP
-548 GQDYTVAGG
+548 GQDYTVVGG
-557 TDATTGNRLYIG
+557 TDATTGNRVYIG
-569 GQGPQTLT
+569 GLGSHTLT
-577 VTLRAHRTTP
+577 VALRARRSAP
-587 TT
+587 VA

>member
-1 MPSEFDHEADHGFDH
+1 MPSPL
-16 EADYGFDHEFV
+16 DHEFV
-27 RAAAR
+27 RAAAA

-40 LAADCD
+40 LAARPD

-54 RALARRAKTL
+54 RALAHRVKTL
-64 VAAYRCPDSA
+64 LAAYRSPHSA
-74 LHGSGRA
+74 LHGSGQA
-81 VTAATNHLRALR
+81 VAAAMTHLGALRAA
-93 NVQTATGLFAG
+93 QTTTGLFAG

-123 AHVLAAGAGPQL
+123 AHVLAAGGGPQL
-135 CDVTAALGQIADAA
+135 RGVTAALAEIAGAA
-149 TASLLTGGVHTPNH
+149 RGSLLTGGVHTPNH
-163 RWELCAALARLHR
+163 RWELSAALARLHR

-185 RIEEWLA
+185 RVEEWLA

-217 SLLLLA
+217 SLLVLA
-223 DVLDRADLQ
+223 DVLGRADLL
-232 DAVERNLA
+232 DAVVRNLA
-240 TTLDLIAPD
+240 TTLDLIRPD

-286 FARAARLAG
+286 FSRAARQAAA
-295 EGGIDD
+295 GGIDD
-301 PGLLAETLLAP
+301 PGLLAETLLTP
-312 DLCRTLPEP
+312 DLCRVLPAP
-321 EARTLPRDRYLT
+321 DPQALPHGRYLT
-333 TARLATHTTATAHTV
+333 TARLATRASATAHTV

-373 LFAGDAVLDAVRLS
+373 LFAGEAVLDAVRLA

-395 FRAADMQRIDA
+395 FRAAGVQRLGDS
-406 GRYRLTQTL
+406 RYRLTETVS
-415 TAAYYQPLP
+415 AAYYQPLAP
-424 PHRRQDDGAYRMAD
+424 GRRHDDGAYRMAD

-449 DRPRDEVTHTTR
+449 DRPRDEVSHTTG
-461 VDVDLTQ
+461 VEVDLRE

-475 DLSGPRVPWA
+475 DIGGPRVPWA
-485 LELTFRPGDV
+485 LELTFRPGGV
-495 TQGAVPIGDGRWCL
+495 PEGAVPIGDGRWCL
-509 TTGAMTYRVGDD
+509 TTGPMTYRAGDD

-526 ARVDSGE
+526 AGVEAGE
-533 PLAGPESSDVLRYDP
+533 PLAGPDRGDVLRYDP
-548 GQDYTVAGG
+548 GQDYTVVGG
-557 TDATTGNRLYIG
+557 TDATTGNRVYIG
-569 GQGPQTLT
+569 GLGPHTLT
-577 VTLRAHRTTP
+577 VALRARRSAP
-587 TT
+587 A

>member
-1 MPSEFDHEADHGFDH
+1 MQITLDR
-16 EADYGFDHEFV
+16 EFV
-27 RAAAR
+27 RAVAR
-32 AADRLAAP
+32 AADRQAVP
-40 LAADCD
+40 LAARPDK
-46 EEPAGVTH
+46 EPAGVSH
-54 RALARRAKTL
+54 RGLARRVKTL
-64 VAAYRCPDSA
+64 LAAYRSQDSA
-74 LHGSGRA
+74 LHASDRA
-81 VTAATNHLRALR
+81 VAAAMTHLTALRA
-93 NVQTATGLFAG
+93 VQTSSGLFAG

-115 FTVNDVCD
+115 FTINDVCD
-123 AHVLAAGAGPQL
+123 AHVIAVGAGPEL
-135 CDVTAALGQIADAA
+135 REAAAVLAEIAGAA
-149 TASLLTGGVHTPNH
+149 SESLRTGGVHTPNH

-185 RIEEWLA
+185 RIDAWLA

-223 DVLDRADLQ
+223 DVLDRADLL

-240 TTLDLIAPD
+240 TTLDLIRPD

-261 QNHPFPLAP
+261 QNRPFPLAP
-270 YLPHY
+270 FLPHY

-286 FARAARLAG
+286 FSRAARLAAAD
-295 EGGIDD
+295 GIDD
-301 PGLLAETLLAP
+301 PDLLAETLLTP
-312 DLCRTLPEP
+312 DLRRVLPTP
-321 EARTLPRDRYLT
+321 ATQTPRRERYLT
-333 TARLATHTTATAHTV
+333 TARLAARASATAHTV

-395 FRAADMQRIDA
+395 FRAEAMQQLADS
-406 GRYRLTQTL
+406 RYRLTETL

-424 PHRRQDDGAYRMAD
+424 PDLRRDDGAYRMAD

-449 DRPRDEVTHTTR
+449 DRPRDEVSHTTR
-461 VDVDLTQ
+461 VEVDLRD

-475 DLSGPRVPWA
+475 DIGGPRVPWS
-485 LELTFRPGDV
+485 LELTFRPDGV
-495 TQGAVPIGDGRWCL
+495 PEGAVPIGDGRWCL
-509 TTGAMTYRVGDD
+509 TTGPMTYRVGDD

-526 ARVDSGE
+526 AGVEAGE
-533 PLAGPESSDVLRYDP
+533 PLAGPDRSDVLRYDP
-548 GQDYTVAGG
+548 GQDHTVVGG
-557 TDATTGNRLYIG
+557 TDATTGNRVYLG
-569 GQGPQTLT
+569 GLGPHTLT
-577 VTLRAHRTTP
+577 LALRASRTAP
-587 TT
+587 VA

>member
-1 MPSEFDHEADHGFDH
+1 MPTPL
-16 EADYGFDHEFV
+16 DHEFV
-27 RAAAR
+27 RTAAR
-32 AADRLAAP
+32 AADRVAAP
-40 LAADCD
+40 LAARRD
-46 EEPAGVTH
+46 EDLTCVTH

-64 VAAYRCPDSA
+64 VAAYRSPDSA
-74 LHGSGRA
+74 LHGSSQA
-81 VTAATNHLRALR
+81 VAAATNHLRALR
-93 NVQTATGLFAG
+93 AAQTATGLFAG

-123 AHVLAAGAGPQL
+123 AHVLAAGAGPEL
-135 CDVTAALGQIADAA
+135 REVTAALADIAGAA
-149 TASLLTGGVHTPNH
+149 TGSLLTGGVHTPNH

-176 SFPDDRLLD
+176 SFPDGRLLD

-223 DVLDRADLQ
+223 DVLGRADLR

-240 TTLDLIAPD
+240 TTLDLIRPD

-261 QNHPFPLAP
+261 QNHSFPLAP
-270 YLPHY
+270 YLAHY

-286 FARAARLAG
+286 FARAARLAAT
-295 EGGIDD
+295 GGIDD
-301 PGLLAETLLAP
+301 PDLLAQTLLAP
-312 DLCRTLPEP
+312 DLCRALPAPAAE
-321 EARTLPRDRYLT
+321 TLPRDRYLT
-333 TARLATHTTATAHTV
+333 TARLAARASADAHTV

-373 LFAGDAVLDAVRLS
+373 LFAGDAVLEAVRLS

-395 FRAADMQRIDA
+395 FRAADMQQLA
-406 GRYRLTQTL
+406 ENRYLLTETL

-424 PHRRQDDGAYRMAD
+424 PDRRRDDGAYRVAD

-449 DRPRDEVTHTTR
+449 DRPRDEVSHTTR
-461 VDVDLTQ
+461 IEVDLRD

-475 DLSGPRVPWA
+475 DISGPRVPWA
-485 LELTFRPGDV
+485 LELTFRPGGV
-495 TQGAVPIGDGRWCL
+495 PEGAVPIGDGLWCL
-509 TTGAMTYRVGDD
+509 TTGPTTYRVGDD

-526 ARVDSGE
+526 ADVEAGE
-533 PLAGPESSDVLRYDP
+533 PLAGPDRSDVLRYDP
-548 GQDYTVAGG
+548 GQDYTVVGG
-557 TDATTGNRLYIG
+557 TDATNGNRVYLG
-569 GQGPQTLT
+569 GHGPQTLT
-577 VTLRAHRTTP
+577 VALRARRP
-587 TT
+587 APVV